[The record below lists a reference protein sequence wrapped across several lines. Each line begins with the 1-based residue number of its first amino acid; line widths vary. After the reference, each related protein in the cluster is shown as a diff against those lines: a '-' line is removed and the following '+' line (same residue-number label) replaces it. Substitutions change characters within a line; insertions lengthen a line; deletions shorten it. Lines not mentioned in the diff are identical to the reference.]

1 MFIIYRVQDA
11 TVKDCGL
18 NSLFWDSRACICS
31 EWAACWVRESGA
43 NTEWMCFVITGLC
56 SEILMQYISLFF
68 CRGVPL
74 GLDVAT
80 FDIIKNLKLAIN
92 VCISLPKN
100 RYEFWC
106 PVWIFIIC
114 GVVFFQAISQI
125 CSDFFYQFGTALYAH
140 HALASPARKLGKLV
154 GRNKALRQHKH
165 SVAVS
170 SCSFSPSSCSQS
182 PLQLFVLLLSV
193 LVSGGIFLP
202 SETWSTKFDQNSH
215 LIFGF
220 AVSRSYAQQHL
231 PSPQPLPLRQL

>member
-56 SEILMQYISLFF
+56 SEILTQYISLFF

-140 HALASPARKLGKLV
+140 HALASPARKLGKLA
-154 GRNKALRQHKH
+154 GRNKALRQHK
-165 SVAVS
+165 
-170 SCSFSPSSCSQS
+170 
-182 PLQLFVLLLSV
+182 QLCCCLLLLILSIQLLSV
-193 LVSGGIFLP
+193 FSSAVCTTALSVGSRWYFLP

-231 PSPQPLPLRQL
+231 PSPQPLPLRQP

>member
-1 MFIIYRVQDA
+1 MKYWCNIFP
-11 TVKDCGL
+11 
-18 NSLFWDSRACICS
+18 F
-31 EWAACWVRESGA
+31 
-43 NTEWMCFVITGLC
+43 
-56 SEILMQYISLFF
+56 FF

-140 HALASPARKLGKLV
+140 HALASPARKLGKLA

-193 LVSGGIFLP
+193 LVSGGIFYLQRHEAQSLTRIP
-202 SETWSTKFDQNSH
+202 TWFLGLQSLGHMHSSIFPALSH
-215 LIFGF
+215 C
-220 AVSRSYAQQHL
+220 H
-231 PSPQPLPLRQL
+231 